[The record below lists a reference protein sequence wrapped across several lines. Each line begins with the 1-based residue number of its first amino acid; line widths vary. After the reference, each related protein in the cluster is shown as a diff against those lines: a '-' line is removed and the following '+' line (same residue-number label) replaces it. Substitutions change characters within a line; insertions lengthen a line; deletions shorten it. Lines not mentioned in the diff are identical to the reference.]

1 MCIICFLNE
10 RKQYLLR
17 HSASIRTDRF
27 EHSLKIYKDEFIDE
41 FKKSKNTICKIH
53 KNSQSNQY
61 INDALEK
68 IKIEDVEDFFDKIKQ
83 IYIYWINTKIP
94 DAISE
99 LEKLL
104 TKINYERFDEELKE
118 TILFRGR
125 FSSSFISHWDM
136 FHIPFNRRFL
146 ITNQRYSLV
155 GQPILYFATSPY
167 GVYKE
172 LGDNNNLRVARF
184 RIKDKASFK
193 IFQNINKFPQYIEAE
208 QPEMKQCIKSYNLDS
223 MVYSMLNSEELSD
236 EKYVQSMFY
245 LMILSSCCSFSRR
258 DDTADK
264 EFAEEYVLPQIL
276 TIVLKQNGYE
286 GIKYTSTKINKDKYL
301 NIRNN
306 RVKNMLYSNYCIF
319 TNYTEKD
326 SESKKNVYDRKL
338 YEKFDISNVL
348 SYDNEID
355 SELFK
360 IEKNKKIVSNID
372 EMEYDNIYNKN
383 MAYILAQDIDV
394 ILELSKSLKN
404 NNNGKN
410 KIIYNFINMHILFIR
425 DVLLEIESKGRY
437 KDGEK
442 GI

>member
-1 MCIICFLNE
+1 MCVICFLNE
-10 RKQYLLR
+10 RQQFLLR
-17 HSASIRTDRF
+17 HSASVRTDRF
-27 EHSLKIYKDEFIDE
+27 EHSLKIYKDEFINE
-41 FKKSKNTICKIH
+41 FKNSKTTICDVH
-53 KNSQSNQY
+53 KDSQSNKY
-61 INDALEK
+61 ISDALQK
-68 IKIEDVEDFFDKIKQ
+68 VKIEEIEEFFNKIKQ

-94 DAISE
+94 NAIEE
-99 LEKLL
+99 LDNLL
-104 TKINYERFDEELKE
+104 KNINYEKFTEELKE

-172 LGDNNNLRVARF
+172 LGDYNNLRVARF
-184 RIKDKASFK
+184 RIKDQESFK
-193 IFQNINKFPQYIEAE
+193 IFGNINKFPEYVEVKQAE
-208 QPEMKQCIKSYNLDS
+208 TTEGIKSYDLD
-223 MVYSMLNSEELSD
+223 SMLNSEELSD

-276 TIVLKQNGYE
+276 TIALKQKGYE

-301 NIRNN
+301 NICNN
-306 RVKNMLYSNYCIF
+306 KVKNMLYSNYCIF
-319 TNYTEKD
+319 TNYTEED

-338 YEKFDISNVL
+338 YEKFDISTVL
-348 SYDNEID
+348 PYKNQID
-355 SELFK
+355 SDLFE
-360 IEKNKKIVSNID
+360 IEKNKKILTKID
-372 EMEYDNIYNKN
+372 EMDYDNIYYKN
-383 MAYILAQDIDV
+383 ITYILAQDIDR
-394 ILELSKSLKN
+394 ILELLQSLNDN
-404 NNNGKN
+404 NNEKN

-437 KDGEK
+437 KDEK
-442 GI
+442 TDI